1 MKSIKRNSE
10 GVRFSDVLLSALSN
24 SFQHYFE
31 LKGNHI
37 PKTMTVVL
45 PARIE
50 AEGDL
55 NYKFLTR
62 FVIQFN

>member
-31 LKGNHI
+31 LKGDHI

-50 AEGDL
+50 AEGIPIT
-55 NYKFLTR
+55 NTQYK
-62 FVIQFN
+62 ISQFSL